1 MLLCAVLIVV
11 FNHRACFCPGS
22 RYVCARLCVSAPR
35 AIKAIDAWITN
46 LTSPTAFQFLIRHWL
61 SILSMGGALV
71 TNRVVSYCQRG
82 ARLRGI
88 CCSLCGKI
96 RLTSCTLLTR
106 WSASVLKV
114 GVPCGLR
121 SLQNK
126 TGL

>member
-1 MLLCAVLIVV
+1 MCAVLIVV

-35 AIKAIDAWITN
+35 AIKAN

-61 SILSMGGALV
+61 SILSMGGGLV

-88 CCSLCGKI
+88 CCSLRGKS

-121 SLQNK
+121 SLQDWPIV
-126 TGL
+126 LH